1 MLCPLSL
8 LFPLCIAILASNS
21 LFLFTLSS
29 TGIGKKVEKIGKK
42 KKSSEVLY
50 WLQSI
55 KNHVYWCAS
64 SSNGDEDLVEEKWM
78 SLFNHLLDVH
88 KGHGKRYKSC
98 PHGKI
103 ERDWLEK
110 GAVHFQFSYGIV
122 SNILI

>member
-64 SSNGDEDLVEEKWM
+64 SSNGDEDLVEEKLM

-88 KGHGKRYKSC
+88 KGHGKR
-98 PHGKI
+98 
-103 ERDWLEK
+103 
-110 GAVHFQFSYGIV
+110 
-122 SNILI
+122 